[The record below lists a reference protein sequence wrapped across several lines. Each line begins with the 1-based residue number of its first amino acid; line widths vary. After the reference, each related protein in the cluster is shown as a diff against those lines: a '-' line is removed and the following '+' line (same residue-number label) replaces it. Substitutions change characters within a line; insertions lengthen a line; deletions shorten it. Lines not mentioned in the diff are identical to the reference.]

1 MEPTKSKGQV
11 VDLVDVLL
19 ENGAVLAADV
29 VITVAD
35 VPLIGLQLRLAVAGM
50 ARMTELGLLADWD
63 ETLRKQHTPSPVVT
77 TAICQTDRGGACR
90 H

>member
-1 MEPTKSKGQV
+1 MEPTKSEGQV

-19 ENGAVLAADV
+19 QNGAVLAADV

-50 ARMTELGLLADWD
+50 AQMTDLGLLADWD
-63 ETLRKQHTPSPVVT
+63 ESLREQARLQPEGDDEVLLS
-77 TAICQTDRGGACR
+77 
-90 H
+90 

>member
-63 ETLRKQHTPSPVVT
+63 ETLRKQAYTRP
-77 TAICQTDRGGACR
+77 GG
-90 H
+90 HDGNLPD

>member
-1 MEPTKSKGQV
+1 MEPTKSEGQV

-19 ENGAVLAADV
+19 QNGAVLAADV

-50 ARMTELGLLADWD
+50 AQMTDLGLLADWD
-63 ETLRKQHTPSPVVT
+63 ESLREQAQLQPDGH
-77 TAICQTDRGGACR
+77 GADLSD
-90 H
+90 